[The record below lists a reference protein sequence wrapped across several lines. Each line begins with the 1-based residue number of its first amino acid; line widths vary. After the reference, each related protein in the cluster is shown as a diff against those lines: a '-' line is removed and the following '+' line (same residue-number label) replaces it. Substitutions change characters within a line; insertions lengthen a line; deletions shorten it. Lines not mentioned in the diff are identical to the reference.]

1 MSENSFNEV
10 PDQPPLILL
19 AGESEVHWA
28 AAQIHSQPAPSS
40 VQHSHS
46 STFVKEGQE
55 ERLTWDPPEFEPT
68 ETLSSQKDKEHSR
81 LRREKNR
88 GAAARCRLRRR
99 DREERLR
106 KNTVRLENANSGL
119 RAEIAR
125 LQHELK
131 GLSTHAMSHMEL
143 CHRGEEH
150 RGTHWTTDQLAWRT
164 PTQDSV
170 RRWRGYSM
178 NTCPHTS

>member
-1 MSENSFNEV
+1 MSENSISEV

-19 AGESEVHWA
+19 AGESEVHWT
-28 AAQIHSQPAPSS
+28 AAQIHSQPASS
-40 VQHSHS
+40 SSGQHSHS
-46 STFVKEGQE
+46 STFVKKGQE
-55 ERLTWDPPEFEPT
+55 ERLAWDPPEFEPT
-68 ETLSSQKDKEHSR
+68 ETLSSQKDISTKDEEHFR

-106 KNTVRLENANSGL
+106 KRTVRLENANSGL

-131 GLSTHAMSHMEL
+131 GLSTHVMSHMEL
-143 CHRGEEH
+143 CHHGEHTGPLTSWPGEH
-150 RGTHWTTDQLAWRT
+150 QLRT
-164 PTQDSV
+164 PCGDGAATA
-170 RRWRGYSM
+170 
-178 NTCPHTS
+178 